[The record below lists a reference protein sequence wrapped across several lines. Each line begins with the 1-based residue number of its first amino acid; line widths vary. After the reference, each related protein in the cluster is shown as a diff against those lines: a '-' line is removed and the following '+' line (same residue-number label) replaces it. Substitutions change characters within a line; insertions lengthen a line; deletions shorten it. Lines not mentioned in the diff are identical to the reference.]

1 MPNARALHVAEDLAL
16 PLDAVTEVLAFVGRR
31 GQGKSYAAQ
40 LLAEQMH
47 AAEAQFVVLDPVG
60 VWWGLR
66 LAANGKDPG
75 IPIPVLG
82 GLHGDVP
89 LEPTAGKL
97 VADLVVDRG
106 ISAVLDVS
114 QFESDAAKARFAA
127 EWGARFFYRKKAAPS
142 AVHVFV
148 EEAQEFVP
156 QNPQRDEAVM
166 LHHFQ
171 RLAKLGRNFGVGLSL
186 ITQRPQEVHKKVL
199 NLTELLFAFQLTGTH
214 ERRAVA
220 DWIEDK
226 SIDEDVAAELPK
238 LQRWHPHAWSPA
250 WLGISRVVAIAER
263 WTFDASSTPKVGKR
277 AQARALGAID
287 LAQLERDMAATIERA
302 QAEDPKALRAR
313 IAELERSVRQAS
325 REAPDPAALQAEYSR
340 GRDDAM
346 RDFRALMGGHAPKLR
361 DAAEQLQDRAQR
373 AVEWMRHV
381 ADAIAGD
388 APAHVAAAPS
398 APLRAASVPVK
409 RLTAAPASS
418 KAPPR
423 AASGNGVHLSG
434 TQQRILN
441 ALALF
446 AELGQSPTTRAAV
459 AGVCGISHTTGSFSN
474 NLSALRTA
482 GLIEDAGDARLV
494 LTPDGRAHMTALPAI
509 ASVEDV
515 HALWLASMS
524 LSGTQKR
531 MVAQL
536 LRAYPRPIT
545 RQQIADAL
553 GVQAD
558 TGSFSNNLSKLRTL
572 GLLADVSR
580 SEVIATE
587 LLFPGGLG

>member
-1 MPNARALHVAEDLAL
+1 VPVPNARALHVAQDLAL

-226 SIDEDVAAELPK
+226 SIDEDVASSG
-238 LQRWHPHAWSPA
+238 RST
-250 WLGISRVVAIAER
+250 SRSCGTTWR
-263 WTFDASSTPKVGKR
+263 RRSS
-277 AQARALGAID
+277 ARKP
-287 LAQLERDMAATIERA
+287 RTR
-302 QAEDPKALRAR
+302 RCCAR
-313 IAELERSVRQAS
+313 
-325 REAPDPAALQAEYSR
+325 
-340 GRDDAM
+340 
-346 RDFRALMGGHAPKLR
+346 
-361 DAAEQLQDRAQR
+361 
-373 AVEWMRHV
+373 
-381 ADAIAGD
+381 
-388 APAHVAAAPS
+388 
-398 APLRAASVPVK
+398 
-409 RLTAAPASS
+409 
-418 KAPPR
+418 
-423 AASGNGVHLSG
+423 
-434 TQQRILN
+434 
-441 ALALF
+441 
-446 AELGQSPTTRAAV
+446 
-459 AGVCGISHTTGSFSN
+459 
-474 NLSALRTA
+474 
-482 GLIEDAGDARLV
+482 
-494 LTPDGRAHMTALPAI
+494 
-509 ASVEDV
+509 
-515 HALWLASMS
+515 
-524 LSGTQKR
+524 
-531 MVAQL
+531 
-536 LRAYPRPIT
+536 
-545 RQQIADAL
+545 
-553 GVQAD
+553 
-558 TGSFSNNLSKLRTL
+558 
-572 GLLADVSR
+572 VSR
-580 SEVIATE
+580 SSSATRGSGATRRRIRRRGR
-587 LLFPGGLG
+587 PRINAAARTR